1 MTDRLKN
8 LGKYAHK
15 AKAKPVDVGR
25 AEDDM
30 SAKPRVNTKMVP
42 NRTPSKMSKGGGGV
56 RG

>member
-1 MTDRLKN
+1 MSDRLKN

-15 AKAKPVDVGR
+15 AKERPVDVGR

-30 SAKPRVNTKMVP
+30 SARKSVNTKVVP
-42 NRTPSKMSKGGGGV
+42 NKMPSKMSKGGGV